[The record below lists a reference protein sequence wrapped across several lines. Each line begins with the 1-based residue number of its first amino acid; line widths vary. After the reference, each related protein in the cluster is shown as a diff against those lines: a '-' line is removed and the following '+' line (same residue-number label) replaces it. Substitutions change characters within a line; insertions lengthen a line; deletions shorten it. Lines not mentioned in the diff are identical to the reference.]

1 MPKDTKKITPINY
14 LSKEFVDIRS
24 DLIQLAQRYYPD
36 QFQDFSESSFGAMMV
51 DAVAYVGDQL
61 SLYLD
66 YNVNE
71 SFLDTAFETANIVRH
86 GRILGYKDLGR
97 PSTYGRVAL
106 YIMVPAEI
114 VGLGPDARYI
124 PQLKRGSSFGSDT
137 GLNYILTE
145 NVDFNN
151 PANDFVAARVDES
164 TGTPTHY
171 AIKAYGNVVS
181 GQLGVKKLTIGAY
194 EKFKRVKLGPA
205 NIVEIISVFDT
216 EGNEYFE
223 VDYLAQDMIY
233 KELENKNF
241 QNDNVPSILK
251 PMLVSRK
258 FVVER
263 SGNDVILQFG
273 SGEEGES
280 NVIANPQNVAM
291 EIFGK
296 TYVTDTTFDPTRISK
311 NSNFGIVPSN
321 TQLIVSYRSTNPQN
335 SNAATRAINK
345 VNGTN
350 FQFADPNAIVR
361 SSMEAVITS
370 LEVSNETPIVGNVSM
385 PSSGEIKRRIFDTFP
400 TQNRAVTQADY
411 ENLAYRMP
419 AKFGSIKRVSCQKD
433 QDSLKRNL
441 NMYVISEDSSGKLTQ
456 TNSTIKNNLKTWLSN
471 YRMINDTVD
480 ILDPYIINLGIE
492 FVIKTPA
499 GTDKN
504 AALESAYKTLK
515 EKFSEGFFIAEQLY
529 ISDVYSELKKDPR
542 ILDVVK
548 VKIVNKT
555 GATYSPAAFNVNKN
569 ISPDGS
575 YLMAP
580 QNAVFE
586 IKFPDVDIKGKV
598 R

>member
-361 SSMEAVITS
+361 SSMETVITS

-555 GATYSPAAFNVNKN
+555 GATYSSAAFNINKN